1 MAKLPD
7 LGYVKGLIFET
18 IVSTFNEHGQ
28 PNAAPMGTI
37 MENESQIIIKLYNT
51 SLTHSNLQA
60 SKCAVINITSNIDL
74 FYKTAFKENN
84 PKGKLPTNWFDK
96 AETVNAP
103 KLKTSEATIE
113 VAVADMKPIDAEK
126 TAAICNVKHIEA
138 TKNLPQAYCR
148 AFPATVEAII
158 HATRIKAFLAGNEKQ
173 KAQAKK
179 LMEIIALCHEVVD
192 RTAPNSHYAEI
203 MTDLTRM
210 IDSGRNTKT

>member
-1 MAKLPD
+1 MTKLPD
-7 LGYVKGLIFET
+7 LGYTKGLIFET
-18 IVSTFNEHGQ
+18 IVSTFNEHEQ

-37 MENESQIIIKLYNT
+37 MENDSQIVIKLYNT
-51 SLTHSNLQA
+51 SLTHKNLQT
-60 SKCAVINITSNIDL
+60 SKCAAINITSNIDL

-84 PKGKLPTNWFDK
+84 PIGKLPADWFVK

-103 KLKTSEATIE
+103 RLKTSDATIE

-126 TAAICNVKHIEA
+126 TVVICNVKHISA

-179 LMEIIALCHEVVD
+179 LLETIAASQDVVN
-192 RTAPNSHYAEI
+192 RTAPNSRYAEI

-210 IDSGRNTKT
+210 IDSWRNTKE